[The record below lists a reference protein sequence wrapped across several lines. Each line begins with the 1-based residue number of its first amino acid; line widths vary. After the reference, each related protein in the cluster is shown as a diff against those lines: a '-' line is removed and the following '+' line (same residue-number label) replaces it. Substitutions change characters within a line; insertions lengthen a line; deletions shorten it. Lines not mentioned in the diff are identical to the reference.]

1 MDLNCSPNNQ
11 KLSTQ
16 YRHKDLYELLNEM
29 TKRLE
34 LFQFVEF
41 NTWEKSNTKF
51 KQYINSRPH
60 LCERLQYNQQLKI
73 GKNIA
78 TNRLVTLN
86 NKTSLNEL
94 PNFKIK
100 IKALFLNLGNG

>member
-1 MDLNCSPNNQ
+1 MNFNNRNI
-11 KLSTQ
+11 KF
-16 YRHKDLYELLNEM
+16 M
-29 TKRLE
+29 TT
-34 LFQFVEF
+34 
-41 NTWEKSNTKF
+41 NTSN
-51 KQYINSRPH
+51 Y
-60 LCERLQYNQQLKI
+60 KI